1 LVKYHLPTEA
11 ERLQNYFWELES
23 KIPNPGKDW
32 ARSAKECKW
41 LKILKER
48 ELKSSGAGSSTIKEE

>member
-1 LVKYHLPTEA
+1 LVNHVIFPPTLAKHKLPTEA
-11 ERLQNYFWELES
+11 ERLQNYFWELET

-48 ELKSSGAGSSTIKEE
+48 AAPE